1 MSKDIV
7 PFLPLVPTPTRSLG
21 AALPRLATPAVTSPW
36 TPRPMVEEPATPAA
50 EVIDVA
56 ALEVEAR
63 ERGRADGL
71 AETAALR
78 DQLTAV
84 LAELAAARAELVAP
98 AAELITEIV
107 ACVID
112 AWIAGTDRA
121 ALFAPIIGGWVA
133 RVPAQPATARVHPGD
148 AAALAQVIGE
158 APLKIV
164 EDAALAPG
172 AVEIASPTLE
182 LSHDWQR
189 RLGELRAAILA
200 ALTGVDP

>member
-1 MSKDIV
+1 MTKDVV
-7 PFLPLVPTPTRSLG
+7 PFLPLAPTPTRPLG
-21 AALPRLATPAVTSPW
+21 AALPSLATPPVTSPW
-36 TPRPMVEEPATPAA
+36 TPRPMVEEPATPPAD
-50 EVIDVA
+50 VIDIA
-56 ALEVEAR
+56 ALEAEAR
-63 ERGRADGL
+63 ERGRADGM
-71 AETAALR
+71 AETAAMR
-78 DQLTAV
+78 DRLTAV
-84 LAELAAARAELVAP
+84 LAELAAAHAELVAP
-98 AAELITEIV
+98 AAELVTEV
-107 ACVID
+107 AACVID

-121 ALFAPIIGGWVA
+121 ALFAPIIAGWVA
-133 RVPAQPATARVHPGD
+133 RAPAQPATARVHPGD
-148 AAALAQVIGE
+148 AAALAQAIGE